1 MVLIGAGISR
11 VLCHLFGYFYPA
23 YKTFKAVQSN
33 DENIYTQWLTYWI
46 VNTYFNI
53 FELIGDN
60 FVSQWF
66 PFYYE
71 TKVAMLIWLVTPQFM
86 GASKIYHKILAPY
99 MMHYETDIDNRVKE
113 FQQQSAE
120 QIGNIGREGLKQ
132 IQKGGVEVVKM
143 GVAQIVQMQVNKT
156 LEEVQGGP
164 IYGGTEA
171 TERVAAEP
179 RRRKVVKDT
188 NPTAS
193 EVDVDYEDMYRRAVS
208 FRSSNASDSE
218 SDYDPDE

>member
-1 MVLIGAGISR
+1 MR
-11 VLCHLFGYFYPA
+11 
-23 YKTFKAVQSN
+23 
-33 DENIYTQWLTYWI
+33 
-46 VNTYFNI
+46 
-53 FELIGDN
+53 
-60 FVSQWF
+60 
-66 PFYYE
+66 
-71 TKVAMLIWLVTPQFM
+71 
-86 GASKIYHKILAPY
+86 
-99 MMHYETDIDNRVKE
+99 
-113 FQQQSAE
+113 E
-120 QIGNIGREGLKQ
+120 Q
-132 IQKGGVEVVKM
+132 VVKM